1 MFFCITLTS
10 DYSFFVKTHQRK
22 ICFLVF
28 SFKKSKLLF
37 SFTRKL
43 IFWKKKKILD
53 IFPTVLALPK
63 NYFFILVTFSVEH
76 QQPRF
81 RLLKKFRLHQFFL
94 SESLIW
100 SPLLLLGHLLGDEG
114 GRSSSYSSSANVP
127 RKNFY
132 CEKLTNE
139 YSFYC
144 IKLTNDYYLLW
155 LFFLA

>member
-1 MFFCITLTS
+1 M
-10 DYSFFVKTHQRK
+10 
-22 ICFLVF
+22 
-28 SFKKSKLLF
+28 F

-76 QQPRF
+76 QQPRLRF

-114 GRSSSYSSSANVP
+114 GRSSSYSSFSECTQKKILLWKTHQWIFFLLYKTHQWLLFIVII
-127 RKNFY
+127 
-132 CEKLTNE
+132 L
-139 YSFYC
+139 SC
-144 IKLTNDYYLLW
+144 IKITSDYSLLYKTHQW
-155 LFFLA
+155 LFFIV